1 MSIHWTS
8 PVALTALCMGLL
20 FAPPTRAP
28 EQPSRSE
35 SQAPARATSPEAGS
49 KKVVRAQPKVGTPP
63 KVSKTKYKRASTS
76 KPQRASVTRPKT
88 SARVASSRAAN
99 VRAAEYSKRETTA
112 PRRVKK
118 DLKRLR
124 KEIADNK
131 YSFEVA
137 YTEPM
142 SKPITEL
149 AGLSVPSKPL
159 ANAAK
164 QNAKARAALKGRNLM
179 VRAATTATDK
189 PRKLARTNK
198 SELPAGLGAPVGA
211 KGSDSSVPAGLG
223 NDPKFTDLCSPSA
236 NAFSWGP
243 SLTPIRNQGACGSCW
258 AFAAVGTL
266 EASNA
271 IINGAK
277 ADLAEQHALSCSGG
291 GTCSGGWYTPIYDW
305 LGGGKDGLQTEAKL
319 PYQATDASCK
329 AGGKTP
335 HEVEAWG
342 WVDSVNSQPSVAA
355 MKAAMCQYGPLTA
368 AVAATPAFIAYS
380 GGVFDEKSNTQINHA
395 IVLVGWDD
403 SKNAWLLRNSWGTNW
418 GEDGYM
424 WIDYNSNSVGAWAT
438 WAMVKQDANA
448 TDDNNGPAIKAFSER
463 NFRVTNET
471 GQDLEI
477 FVQWYTKRGGKW
489 QWLPGA
495 PSSTK
500 KGGNNKVA
508 SYTLAKGQ
516 SLNLDDPTHKPF
528 MLQAQKLR
536 VWAKST
542 SGKATVWESWKGKDL
557 EIAAKEYEA
566 TEMDVFELRLLPNGA
581 DSAGGTPDPEDTKS
595 KDELFNDAYDL
606 FLKGKYADAIAAFA
620 AYKSQYPSDLNV
632 PYALYFMG
640 VGAHELGEY
649 WNSLLYFAEF
659 ADTYWDHDWIPYVYY
674 WAGSA
679 YIGLGECGYA
689 TQLFEVVIYG
699 ELGAPKAWID
709 AARDTVAW
717 LSKDN
722 GSVCTYW

>member
-1 MSIHWTS
+1 MSTYWTS

-20 FAPPTRAP
+20 FAPPTRLAP
-28 EQPSRSE
+28 EE
-35 SQAPARATSPEAGS
+35 SDGDGDGEQPARKTSPDEGS
-49 KKVVRAQPKVGTPP
+49 KVARAKPTVGKAPTI
-63 KVSKTKYKRASTS
+63 SKTKYKRAST
-76 KPQRASVTRPKT
+76 KPQRANITRPKT
-88 SARVASSRAAN
+88 VARAATSRSPKA
-99 VRAAEYSKRETTA
+99 RATDYTKRESSA
-112 PRRVKK
+112 PRKAKK

-124 KEIADNK
+124 SEIADKN
-131 YSFEVA
+131 YTFQVA

-142 SKPITEL
+142 GKPVTEL
-149 AGLSVPSKPL
+149 VGLSVPSKPL

-164 QNAKARAALKGRNLM
+164 QNAKARATLKGRNLM
-179 VRAATTATDK
+179 VRAATTATNK
-189 PRKLARTNK
+189 PIRAARASK
-198 SELPAGLGAPVGA
+198 SDLPAGLGAPVGA
-211 KGSDSSVPAGLG
+211 SGSDSGGIPAGLG

-236 NAFSWGP
+236 DAFSWAP

-266 EASNA
+266 ESSNA
-271 IINGAK
+271 IINGAQ

-291 GTCSGGWYTPIYDW
+291 GTCGGGWYTPIYEW
-305 LGGGKDGLQTEAKL
+305 LAAGKDGLQTESKV
-319 PYQATDASCK
+319 PYQATDATCK

-335 HEVEAWG
+335 YEVETWG
-342 WVDSVNSQPSVAA
+342 WVDPVNSQPSVAA

-380 GGVFDEKSNTQINHA
+380 GGVFNEKSNTQINHA
-395 IVLVGWDD
+395 INLVGWDD

-424 WIDYNSNSVGAWAT
+424 WIDYGSNSVGAWSA
-438 WAMVKQDANA
+438 WAMVEQDANA
-448 TDDNNGPAIKAFSER
+448 KDDNNNGPVVKNFGER
-463 NFRVTNET
+463 NMRVVNES
-471 GQDLEI
+471 GQNLEVS
-477 FVQWYTKRGGKW
+477 VQWYTNRDGKW

-495 PSSTK
+495 PSAKSPKT
-500 KGGNNKVA
+500 A
-508 SYTLAKGQ
+508 TYTLAQGQ

-557 EIAAKEYEA
+557 EIAPLEYEA
-566 TEMDVFELRLLPNGA
+566 TEMDVFELRLLPGGA
-581 DSAGGTPDPEDTKS
+581 DSAGGGADPEDTKD
-595 KDELFNDAYDL
+595 KDELFADAYDL
-606 FLKGKYADAIAAFA
+606 FMAGKYADANAGFA
-620 AYKSQYPSDLNV
+620 AYKSQYPTDANV

-640 VGAHELGEY
+640 VGTHEIGEY
-649 WNSLLYFAEF
+649 WDSLLYFAEF

-679 YIGLGECGYA
+679 YVGLGECGYA

-699 ELGAPKAWID
+699 DLGTPKAWID
-709 AARDTVAW
+709 AARATIDW
-717 LSKDN
+717 LSDDD
-722 GSVCTYW
+722 GSVCAYW